1 MIGSTSDPDR
11 ESCHEADSSLDCR
24 RCPSRPAGLRPSG
37 SRDPHRPAERRRGP
51 GDHLQRGSTTQ
62 AVGTITY
69 DDFTNELSWSY
80 TYGDNAPDF
89 DNGALFAGGNETVS
103 HFHGPAAAGATAG
116 VQVGINPIGTPN
128 TNSATISEAQEAD
141 LLAGLW
147 YVNIH
152 SSTCS
157 LGEIRG
163 QVVFASTAPGV
174 VSPIALAVLIGLFAA
189 TALMALRSR
198 AAVP

>member
-1 MIGSTSDPDR
+1 MKPIRASIAAAALLVLLGS
-11 ESCHEADSSLDCR
+11 A
-24 RCPSRPAGLRPSG
+24 PAGAVIHTAPLNA
-37 SRDPHRPAERRRGP
+37 DEA
-51 GDHLQRGSTTQ
+51 QATTCNVGSTTQ